1 VPIGIFLLITSFV
14 CLPKRKPSRQE
25 KLDLRGVGLFWS
37 GMFLLVIPLVLG
49 RDAGWPLW
57 TWLCLAG
64 CVPVLALFTRWER
77 KVAQRGAVPLMNVA
91 LLARRQVALALT
103 AQGINR
109 AVYFALLF
117 ILALYLQQGLGKSA
131 AYSGLLLIAFMVT
144 FGLTGPILGRTG
156 ARAKKLASQVG
167 GLVLAAAFAGMA
179 GGAPSGPAPPRGRHC
194 QRPVVAM
201 TQSCGS

>member
-1 VPIGIFLLITSFV
+1 
-14 CLPKRKPSRQE
+14 
-25 KLDLRGVGLFWS
+25 
-37 GMFLLVIPLVLG
+37 
-49 RDAGWPLW
+49 
-57 TWLCLAG
+57 
-64 CVPVLALFTRWER
+64 
-77 KVAQRGAVPLMNVA
+77 MNVA

>member
-64 CVPVLALFTRWER
+64 CVPCSPCSP
-77 KVAQRGAVPLMNVA
+77 G
-91 LLARRQVALALT
+91 
-103 AQGINR
+103 GS
-109 AVYFALLF
+109 
-117 ILALYLQQGLGKSA
+117 GKSHSA
-131 AYSGLLLIAFMVT
+131 E
-144 FGLTGPILGRTG
+144 
-156 ARAKKLASQVG
+156 
-167 GLVLAAAFAGMA
+167 
-179 GGAPSGPAPPRGRHC
+179 PSR
-194 QRPVVAM
+194 
-201 TQSCGS
+201 